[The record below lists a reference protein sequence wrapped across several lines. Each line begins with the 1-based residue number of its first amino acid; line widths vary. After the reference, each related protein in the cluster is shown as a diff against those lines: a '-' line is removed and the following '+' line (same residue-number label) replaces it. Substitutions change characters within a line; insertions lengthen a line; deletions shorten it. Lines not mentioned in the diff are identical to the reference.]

1 MYRRYPTW
9 DLFGENFCHGKK
21 NYILKKI
28 LNWTAGRCALVT
40 SFGIFKYM
48 AAYSLTQFVS
58 VMICYNFGTN
68 LSDIQ
73 FLYIDLFLI
82 TVFAS
87 CFGMTKPFE
96 GYNLCT

>member
-1 MYRRYPTW
+1 
-9 DLFGENFCHGKK
+9 
-21 NYILKKI
+21 
-28 LNWTAGRCALVT
+28 
-40 SFGIFKYM
+40 M

-87 CFGMTKPFE
+87 CFGMTKPYE
-96 GYNLCT
+96 GWILLGPSNGQLEACLMKVLTPPISNNHAATGAIIIIVSDDSTFIK

>member
-1 MYRRYPTW
+1 
-9 DLFGENFCHGKK
+9 
-21 NYILKKI
+21 
-28 LNWTAGRCALVT
+28 
-40 SFGIFKYM
+40 M
-48 AAYSLTQFVS
+48 AAYSLTQFIS

-87 CFGMTKPFE
+87 CFGMTKPYE
-96 GYNLCT
+96 G

>member
-1 MYRRYPTW
+1 M
-9 DLFGENFCHGKK
+9 L
-21 NYILKKI
+21 
-28 LNWTAGRCALVT
+28 GRCALVT

-87 CFGMTKPFE
+87 CFGMTKPYE
-96 GYNLCT
+96 GSFYCKTSTFL

>member
-1 MYRRYPTW
+1 M
-9 DLFGENFCHGKK
+9 FFVCS
-21 NYILKKI
+21 
-28 LNWTAGRCALVT
+28 GRCALVT

-87 CFGMTKPFE
+87 CFGMTKPYE
-96 GYNLCT
+96 GQFDIE